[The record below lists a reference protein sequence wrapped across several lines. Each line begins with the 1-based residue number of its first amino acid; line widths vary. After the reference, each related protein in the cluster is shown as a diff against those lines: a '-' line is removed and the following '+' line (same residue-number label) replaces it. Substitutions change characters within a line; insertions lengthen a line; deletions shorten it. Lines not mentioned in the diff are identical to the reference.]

1 MESKA
6 KKIIIIAPAHDE
18 LDHRVQRFIKL
29 LSLYFDEVIVYFEKH
44 LSSSLQPQ
52 NRKVRYVYFSIN
64 KNPINLLFLNTSF
77 IREKDLHNCNAFYIH
92 EPGLLGLF
100 LARSLNN
107 KFQNKSIVY
116 DYHDWIPWE
125 ISYQL
130 YKTHLPTFLIS
141 IIGFFI
147 RVFLKMFFYKIRLK
161 AIIGISSR
169 QIDSLVSFLQLQKIE
184 SISVPNTRIKIPDIV
199 QVEKKNLDF
208 LWVGNITPGRNLE
221 LIDNYIRR
229 LNLNRHRKVKLAY
242 IGKPFHSLM
251 GNYDPSSSEYL
262 GSFSNDTDII
272 SKINNH
278 PYVGIF
284 LGWNDVNNTDINSIA
299 SVNKI
304 YSYINIGIPFLIS
317 SKLTNM
323 IETLRIPER
332 MIVADFNDFQL
343 KFLEIEDNY
352 ELYQS
357 MVFDLKKQIK
367 WDFEVELGL
376 KKFYQKCYEN

>member
-18 LDHRVQRFIKL
+18 LDHRVQRSIKL